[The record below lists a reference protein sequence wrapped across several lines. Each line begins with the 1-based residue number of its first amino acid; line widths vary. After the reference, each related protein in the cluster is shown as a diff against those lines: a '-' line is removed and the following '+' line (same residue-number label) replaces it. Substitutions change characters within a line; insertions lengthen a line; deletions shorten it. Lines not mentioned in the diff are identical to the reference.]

1 MVFISNML
9 EKQTG
14 HQNKSKKT
22 LYNKGDLLYW
32 NDFWNSSYGIGIFLE
47 YASNFNVKDIYSN
60 EKNQKASTWV
70 KLLVANNGKIDIRT
84 FPQTSISLTSNHQS
98 LEEFQDH
105 VSKFRLKR
113 NK

>member
-1 MVFISNML
+1 ML

-14 HQNKSKKT
+14 HQNKSRT
-22 LYNKGDLLYW
+22 SLYNKGDLLYW

-60 EKNQKASTWV
+60 EENQKACTWV
-70 KLLVANNGKIDIRT
+70 KILVANNDKMDIRT
-84 FPQTSISLTSNHQS
+84 FPQTSVSLANNHQN
-98 LEEFQDH
+98 LEEFKKH